1 MAKSKDTKR
10 KIMSF
15 ILIIISIAFL
25 SYIMLKDPK
34 EIRSI
39 FLESNKWLLL
49 TVFALQILSF
59 AVNAVTSNTLLDFVG
74 EKTSLINNF
83 KISIMNEF
91 GNKIMPIAGGSITS
105 YIAYKRLKLSIS
117 SIIFLET
124 AWVVLLFS
132 QYVIFFILSALIIP
146 HNYISLIPKVALL
159 IFSVAVIGAIFLWYF
174 LIKKNKGALLHR
186 IIEKIIHV
194 IRYVIPFAF
203 EEDDVTS
210 KIVSGINKLE
220 ENFPLFFAQGKRAA
234 AVFFLFTIYF
244 LLDITMLYISFLA
257 FGTSVPYALVIFG
270 YLLSLLLSLLTLI
283 PGQPGVTEA
292 SLVLIFSA
300 FGIESHNAILATLLF
315 RLVSYW
321 IWVPIGIY
329 LTFSKHNEA

>member
-1 MAKSKDTKR
+1 
-10 KIMSF
+10 
-15 ILIIISIAFL
+15 
-25 SYIMLKDPK
+25 
-34 EIRSI
+34 
-39 FLESNKWLLL
+39 
-49 TVFALQILSF
+49 
-59 AVNAVTSNTLLDFVG
+59 
-74 EKTSLINNF
+74 
-83 KISIMNEF
+83 MNEF

-329 LTFSKHNEA
+329 LTFSKHKEA